1 MLTIQKIQIY
11 GFGKHENI
19 SISLNDGVTI
29 FYGLNEAGKTTIQ
42 QFILQMLF
50 GFPTK
55 LTDTAQI

>member
-29 FYGLNEAGKTTIQ
+29 F
-42 QFILQMLF
+42 M
-50 GFPTK
+50 
-55 LTDTAQI
+55 D